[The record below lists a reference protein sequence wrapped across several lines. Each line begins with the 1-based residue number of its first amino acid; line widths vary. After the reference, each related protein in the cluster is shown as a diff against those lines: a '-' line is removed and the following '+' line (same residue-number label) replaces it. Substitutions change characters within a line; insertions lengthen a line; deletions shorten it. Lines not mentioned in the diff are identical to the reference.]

1 MSKTSMIHVEL
12 EFSGA
17 LLPVETNEQGQHII
31 PLKPISDVIGLEWEY
46 QRKKVSESYLSKR
59 LGTCTVV
66 FYCAGQKREMVGIRL
81 DRVEAYLNTLNPEM
95 VRGHGNQAAADF
107 LEAKH
112 EEWDNLIDAY
122 ERGYGILAKN
132 GKGVG
137 RKQPAV
143 RDFLSVLRAKK
154 QADVEQDRKVLELL
168 ARQIAEDLGT
178 PYQGDFLDGAEVRA
192 S

>member
-1 MSKTSMIHVEL
+1 MSKTMIHLEL

-17 LLPVETNEQGQHII
+17 LLPVELNEQGQQVV
-31 PLKPISDVIGLEWEY
+31 PLKPIVEVIGLSWQTQME
-46 QRKKVSESYLSKR
+46 KVQGVYLKRR
-59 LGTCTVV
+59 LGTCIQPSL
-66 FYCAGQKREMVGIRL
+66 YAGQRREMVCVRL
-81 DRVEAYLNTLNPEM
+81 DRVAAYLNTINPDM
-95 VRGHGNQAAADF
+95 VRAQGNESSADF

-178 PYQGDFLDGAEVRA
+178 PYQGDFLDGAEVRV